1 MSGEAFEFTP
11 GGIQPLA
18 PPVPTAG
25 TISAAVAVAALREQ
39 VADKELREAQE
50 RKAARGPSA
59 RETSHELGAKA
70 ALSAPLNRR
79 SFVSELRARLAQVR
93 RELKAKRRLEAEEA
107 ELVRLIAAAKQPPAR
122 VTPIT
127 SARKSG

>member
-11 GGIQPLA
+11 AGVQPLSSPTA
-18 PPVPTAG
+18 TAG
-25 TISAAVAVAALREQ
+25 TINAADAVAALREQ
-39 VADKELREAQE
+39 VARQDAARSLQAAS
-50 RKAARGPSA
+50 KAAPAASA
-59 RETSHELGAKA
+59 KP
-70 ALSAPLNRR
+70 LSRR
-79 SFVSELRARLAQVR
+79 SFVRDLRDRLAQVR
-93 RELKAKRRLEAEEA
+93 RELKTKRLLESEEA